1 MLILLNICKEFYY
14 ELKNWPSYLSGLH
27 KASSFVE
34 NPRSL
39 SPSAILDSD
48 PESVCDTSNFS
59 VPQGIFVY
67 DSNEEYCES
76 DTLEDSDT
84 ELSDD
89 FADSD
94 DDSNDYVEGE
104 MNVYLETTLNDNQ
117 NPCIDEAR
125 QLSNTIRYPK
135 AVLIRTLLILSIKV
149 KKSLDNETVQLI
161 AGLVDSLSD
170 EPSNCTTSY
179 HFKKI
184 IDSYSFPFEI
194 HHLCPTCGL
203 YIGVQ
208 CKTEDESTL
217 RCEKC
222 NIDVPIKKKINVQKT
237 LKEFCSHNHESLLYP
252 IQRKKQC
259 YFAIED
265 IMDGKLYNLDSSSED
280 SLSLNFNVDGTPL
293 FKSSQTS
300 ITPVLCTIN
309 ELHPQERKKHVM
321 LVIKIPIGVCDSV
334 ERPNLRCSKSF
345 RGEYGCG
352 LCKHPGEEMQKG
364 AGHVRVY
371 PIDAEGN
378 AFGEGL
384 RSHSETA
391 MHAEEREK
399 GIKGRSKLFDIP
411 NYDIIKNLTVDWMHC
426 IALGV
431 CRQFLKLWFDPQYHA
446 KSFYLGRVINDIDY
460 FITSIKPSLDITRTP
475 RKISDRLH
483 LKAHELVIWLLFY
496 SLPSLKRYLP
506 RKYFNHWK
514 SLRSMIAF
522 RKLEECYEHDLTLI
536 QREFLKKSI
545 NKKKYSSNSTKIDK
559 IKMIRKGLIQD
570 LPGSHCLAL
579 RQIDVRVDDNSDVLY
594 YKRIITNNEVIHSK
608 SYTKVQKRN
617 SYTVLLSN
625 TEVFESDI
633 FIHVEV
639 QQNDRCLALGRY
651 MNKCRNNFFPNVQLK
666 HLIFTKI
673 PDLQEPLAAIDAKLI
688 QQKVTIIHDSADDVH
703 IACIHP
709 NKYELLT

>member
-1 MLILLNICKEFYY
+1 MERKKRGPYKRYLLPGASCSVPKRTKNYWSAKERESSTTVCHSEQIEQVSDDSEEEFSNADCESY
-14 ELKNWPSYLSGLH
+14 PSGSH
-27 KASSFVE
+27 KASSFIE
-34 NPRSL
+34 NPRL
-39 SPSAILDSD
+39 TSPSAILDSD

-67 DSNEEYCES
+67 DSSEEYCES

-94 DDSNDYVEGE
+94 NDSNNYVEGE
-104 MNVYLETTLNDNQ
+104 MNVNLETTLNDNQ
-117 NPCIDEAR
+117 NTCIDEAR
-125 QLSNTIRYPK
+125 QLFNTIRYPK

-170 EPSNCTTSY
+170 ELSNCTTSY

-208 CKTEDESTL
+208 CKTEDECTL

-222 NIDVPIKKKINVQKT
+222 NIDIPIKKNKRSENCFLYSPITQQ

-280 SLSLNFNVDGTPL
+280 SLSLNFSVDGTPL

-321 LVIKIPIGVCDSV
+321 LVSIFLGKHKTDMNQYLTPFVEESKKLATEGISYTFNGRVYKKTVKILIGVCDSV

-371 PIDAEGN
+371 PIDAERN
-378 AFGEGL
+378 
-384 RSHSETA
+384 
-391 MHAEEREK
+391 
-399 GIKGRSKLFDIP
+399 
-411 NYDIIKNLTVDWMHC
+411 HC
-426 IALGV
+426 
-431 CRQFLKLWFDPQYHA
+431 H
-446 KSFYLGRVINDIDY
+446 
-460 FITSIKPSLDITRTP
+460 
-475 RKISDRLH
+475 
-483 LKAHELVIWLLFY
+483 
-496 SLPSLKRYLP
+496 
-506 RKYFNHWK
+506 
-514 SLRSMIAF
+514 
-522 RKLEECYEHDLTLI
+522 
-536 QREFLKKSI
+536 
-545 NKKKYSSNSTKIDK
+545 
-559 IKMIRKGLIQD
+559 
-570 LPGSHCLAL
+570 
-579 RQIDVRVDDNSDVLY
+579 
-594 YKRIITNNEVIHSK
+594 
-608 SYTKVQKRN
+608 
-617 SYTVLLSN
+617 
-625 TEVFESDI
+625 
-633 FIHVEV
+633 
-639 QQNDRCLALGRY
+639 
-651 MNKCRNNFFPNVQLK
+651 
-666 HLIFTKI
+666 
-673 PDLQEPLAAIDAKLI
+673 
-688 QQKVTIIHDSADDVH
+688 
-703 IACIHP
+703 
-709 NKYELLT
+709 